1 MLQMMSPDGVELAN
15 DAFARDLVAPELFEL
30 FGGLGRQCARG

>member
-1 MLQMMSPDGVELAN
+1 MLHGMSPDGVGLAN

-30 FGGLGRQCARG
+30 FGA

>member
-1 MLQMMSPDGVELAN
+1 MGRNDQCFMELAN

-30 FGGLGRQCARG
+30 FGA